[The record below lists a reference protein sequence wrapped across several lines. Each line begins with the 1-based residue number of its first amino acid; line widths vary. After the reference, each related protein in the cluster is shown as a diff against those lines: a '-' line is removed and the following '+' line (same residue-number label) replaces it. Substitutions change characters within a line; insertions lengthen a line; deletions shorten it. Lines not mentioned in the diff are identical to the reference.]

1 MFDNIYILLAKQKL
15 TLQYAN
21 KKIALYTILSNNIVF
36 INLNHTK

>member
-1 MFDNIYILLAKQKL
+1 MFDNIYILITKQKL

-21 KKIALYTILSNNIVF
+21 KKIVLYTILSNIIVF